1 MQKASTF
8 LTLLISAVAF
18 SVVSSAPAYTS
29 VAADTII
36 LYANPLSS
44 GTNTIDRQILSDTLK
59 GGVLPPNTVFVLQQT
74 GTIDTVYYVNSL
86 ITVGGNITLIGKP
99 NPKTGNL
106 PVVATGINSDNSS
119 PWTFFNPN
127 GFDTTTLKNLYLL
140 GTRSDGLLGASQF
153 FYANGDSCTL
163 IVDHCVVENFS
174 NAGSG
179 TPNIAGFWNN
189 SHANI
194 YVTNTEFRNNQDD
207 VPQNPGFTW
216 VDPTAYPCDNAV
228 FKNNTFFIMGG
239 TLIGSAGYIGN
250 VDIEHNT
257 VFLQTKGG
265 IFTVPSAWNVTIKNN
280 VFFSVNSTGL
290 DTGVVNEVA
299 SQNANFYGPPA
310 VIELDTLSSSLEAAP
325 YNLTEAGR
333 KIVVTNNAYFWPAG
347 IVNNWKTVNNM
358 HTKYGVIVPPV
369 WLAQTGANLVGNKTK
384 WPGINIANNDS
395 TDPGFNATLV
405 AQAADSMA
413 VFIDT
418 CWNEGTGANIRPYWM
433 RQSDPPDFSFLPS
446 GWTWGKGGYA
456 YPVRENLRYSNT
468 ALQTAGDDGKALG
481 DLNWFPEQVGVH
493 QTPDA
498 LPTKFD
504 LSQNYPNPFNPT
516 TNIKVS
522 LTHSGTMSLTIYN
535 VLGQVVQLVDQGY
548 KLAGEYTYNV
558 GMDKFSSGVY
568 FYKLQQGTNSITKK
582 MVLLK

>member
-1 MQKASTF
+1 MEKASTF
-8 LTLLISAVAF
+8 LTLLAIAISL
-18 SVVSSAPAYTS
+18 S
-29 VAADTII
+29 VAASVSAYAYAPADTVM
-36 LYANPLSS
+36 LYANPPFGSIV
-44 GTNTIDRQILSDTLK
+44 NTIDKQIQSDTLT
-59 GGVLPPNTVFVLQQT
+59 GGKLPPNTVFVIQQT
-74 GTIDTVYYVNSL
+74 GPIDTVYYVNSL
-86 ITVGGNITLIGKP
+86 ITVGGNITLIGKR
-99 NPKTGNL
+99 NPTTGNI
-106 PVVATGINSDNSS
+106 PVLATGINSDNSS

-140 GTRSDGLLGASQF
+140 GTRSDGLIGASQF

-189 SHANI
+189 GHANI
-194 YVTNTEFRNNQDD
+194 YITNTEFRNNQDD

-239 TLIGSAGYIGN
+239 TVIGSAGYIGN

-257 VFLQTKGG
+257 FFLQTKGG

-280 VFFSVNSTGL
+280 IFFSVNSTGL

-333 KIVVTNNAYFWPAG
+333 KIVVTNNAYFWPKP
-347 IVNNWKTVNNM
+347 IVDNWTTVNNM

-369 WLAQTGANLVGNKTK
+369 WLAQTGADLVGNKTK

-395 TDPGFNATLV
+395 TDPGFDATLV
-405 AQAADSMA
+405 QQAADSMA
-413 VFIDT
+413 IFIDT

-456 YPVRENLRYSNT
+456 YPVPEKLAYTANLK
-468 ALQTAGDDGKALG
+468 GDDGKHLG
-481 DLNWFPEQVGVH
+481 DLNWFPSELAVREIPNVI
-493 QTPDA
+493 
-498 LPTKFD
+498 PTTFD
-504 LSQNYPNPFNPT
+504 LSQNYPNPFNPST
-516 TNIKVS
+516 DIKVS
-522 LTHSGTMSLTIYN
+522 LTQGGTMSLTIYN
-535 VLGQVVQLVDQGY
+535 ILGQVVQVVDQGR
-548 KLAGEYTYNV
+548 KAAGEYVYDIN
-558 GMDKFSSGVY
+558 MDRFASGVY
-568 FYKLQQGTNSITKK
+568 FYTLQQGTNSITKK
-582 MVLLK
+582 MLLLK